1 MRERSSSESSWME
14 RGEGADTPDSF
25 CRLTPSQ
32 VPKKPQNNQT
42 SLTEEV
48 AGENANQG
56 SGDDDSRVTLPPAT
70 SSSTPVSLTNG
81 GVGSDENL

>member
-1 MRERSSSESSWME
+1 ME

-32 VPKKPQNNQT
+32 VSKKPQNNQT
-42 SLTEEV
+42 GLTAQD

-56 SGDDDSRVTLPPAT
+56 SCDDDSRIRLPPAT